1 MHSPPRKQTASH
13 KTQIHLWRNWRSPAA
28 PGCLGLVVL
37 SSELIEWNRASE
49 MICAMLKNPL
59 EVALS
64 IIKTIFGA
72 YGWPRMAVHYCRHGE
87 EFTGSK
93 WMKDAASPKRNAAK
107 GFWFHWISSR
117 FKPPRKT
124 RIVESWLTFLG
135 CPNNFEHYV
144 AMHPVQFVAL
154 QNMNPFRKAA
164 AELCKCRWLLI
175 LSPQDLTFDC
185 YDFL

>member
-1 MHSPPRKQTASH
+1 MHFPPRKQTASH

-93 WMKDAASPKRNAAK
+93 WMKDAASPKRMQPKDSDSIESQAD
-107 GFWFHWISSR
+107 SSHPEKLGLSNPGSPSWVARTILSTTLPCIR
-117 FKPPRKT
+117 FS
-124 RIVESWLTFLG
+124 SWLCKIWTLSEKRLRSFANVGG
-135 CPNNFEHYV
+135 C
-144 AMHPVQFVAL
+144 
-154 QNMNPFRKAA
+154 
-164 AELCKCRWLLI
+164 
-175 LSPQDLTFDC
+175 
-185 YDFL
+185 